1 MRGVVEKE
9 GSKKLMRTGGATL
22 FVWGVFHG
30 GFMGSVGG
38 IYTDGLFILV
48 SGQESLFQDICC
60 EERRV
65 YMVMECRLGPWFHG
79 SLAIGSNDR

>member
-1 MRGVVEKE
+1 
-9 GSKKLMRTGGATL
+9 
-22 FVWGVFHG
+22 
-30 GFMGSVGG
+30 MGSVGG

-65 YMVMECRLGPWFHG
+65 YM
-79 SLAIGSNDR
+79 